1 MTPGMLM
8 VPTSSHPTVPT
19 HVKFRGWWPLVDVC
33 GALSRI
39 SAGVQRCCML
49 QKQHVRYATRRVR
62 VLPARRMQVTPRRTI
77 STFEAQC
84 HDERTHLE
92 EEAGA

>member
-8 VPTSSHPTVPT
+8 VPTSSHPTVPAR
-19 HVKFRGWWPLVDVC
+19 VKFRGWWPLVDVC

-49 QKQHVRYATRRVR
+49 LLQHAKAACKIRNQTGARVASEAHASHTAAHHQHVRSAV
-62 VLPARRMQVTPRRTI
+62 PR
-77 STFEAQC
+77 
-84 HDERTHLE
+84 
-92 EEAGA
+92 